1 MSKDTKS
8 NNAKWTKAEL
18 PPEKLVELKN
28 DLKNLEGMIKGH
40 LNEITKV
47 FEKITKDIDKDKK

>member
-8 NNAKWTKAEL
+8 NNTKWTKAEL

-28 DLKNLEGMIKGH
+28 DLVKLETMIKGQ
-40 LNEITKV
+40 LNDITQV
-47 FEKITKDIDKDKK
+47 FKKISKDIDKHTK